1 MGTWSTP
8 SSKEQALELQKLMSK
23 PLIAK
28 NATDLLY
35 DLMGN
40 DELFDALDSIAD
52 NHPDSDVRV
61 VVENKLIE
69 WLNNLDDFRE
79 EWEPEAV
86 EILHKL
92 ADFKFN

>member
-1 MGTWSTP
+1 MGTWATP
-8 SSKEQALELQKLMSK
+8 STKEQALELQKLMSQ
-23 PLIAK
+23 PLLAK

-35 DLMGN
+35 DLMG
-40 DELFDALDSIAD
+40 DDGLFDTLDRIAD

-61 VVENKLIE
+61 VVENLLIE
-69 WLNNLDDFRE
+69 WLNDLDDFRD